1 MKKQS
6 SKLFIKGLRLTAV
19 IGVHDD
25 ERVAAQ
31 SLIVDLTLD
40 YRDPAAS
47 ASDDIGDA
55 INYSEV
61 AAKIGKLAA
70 EGRYRLVEALAEAIA
85 EMLLATYPADQAEVQ
100 IAKPRAINQADAAGV
115 RIIRSV

>member
-6 SKLFIKGLRLTAV
+6 SQLFIKGLRLNVV

-40 YRDPAAS
+40 YQDPAAT

-55 INYSEV
+55 IDYSEV
-61 AAKIGKLAA
+61 AARVDQLAT

-85 EMLLATYPADQAEVQ
+85 EMLLTTYPVAQAEVQ
-100 IAKPRAINQADAAGV
+100 IAKPRAITQADAAGV
-115 RIIRSV
+115 RVTRST